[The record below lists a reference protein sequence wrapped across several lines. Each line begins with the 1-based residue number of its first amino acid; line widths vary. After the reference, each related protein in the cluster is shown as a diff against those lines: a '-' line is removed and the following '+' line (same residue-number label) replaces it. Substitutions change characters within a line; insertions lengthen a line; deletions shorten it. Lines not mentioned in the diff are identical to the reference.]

1 MYLFFVYLVQLSL
14 KWKAWCIVRCLF
26 SLWKVEAAVKIANHP
41 WSVESITYNILK
53 SLFVAYSIYFCMWL
67 GAFDQKM
74 LQLRTTKSE
83 PLDYALYQLFQFM
96 YYTKFYLQC
105 SVSCGEGTRHRNVTC
120 TTLKDKFPDTA
131 CDSQMKPSSVVACK
145 MQNCHTGFDWKAE
158 KWSEVR
164 NKYTKN
170 LTQGIINRFSGKHL
184 VQTY

>member
-1 MYLFFVYLVQLSL
+1 M
-14 KWKAWCIVRCLF
+14 
-26 SLWKVEAAVKIANHP
+26 
-41 WSVESITYNILK
+41 
-53 SLFVAYSIYFCMWL
+53 
-67 GAFDQKM
+67 
-74 LQLRTTKSE
+74 SE
-83 PLDYALYQLFQFM
+83 PLDYAIYQLFQFM

-120 TTLKDKFPDTA
+120 TTLNDKFPDTA

-164 NKYTKN
+164 NKYTKT

-184 VQTY
+184 VQT